1 MDYDDNDFQSQNLH
15 LAGEGSTKF
24 PPVLRPYA
32 LPKFDF
38 DDSLPGHLRFDSLV
52 ETEVFLGI
60 ESNEDNRWIEDFSR
74 GGSGIEFSSSAAES
88 CSIVRRNNVWSEAT
102 SSESVEMLLK
112 SVGQEEIIPRQ
123 TIVKESDACDEL
135 GCLTKQMEPS
145 LIHDDNILPKSG
157 GITDLQSTLPQD
169 EIPENL
175 SGLKGDIL
183 VEGPHVE
190 DTSQTQEDEFSVDGR
205 SGELDP
211 NAVSVKSSVPVIE
224 ESPFADGKSNDASR
238 SGVDMLAEEYLD
250 DKTQEDS
257 SAPVMQVDNL
267 VTCTHNKITSGDEMN
282 DQDLLH
288 PIDDISNMNSEELQT
303 GIGEREEEFNV
314 LSTEA
319 KMNDQNLDENVVES
333 GTFHLESPLGSLSK
347 IDSVIEGNAIE
358 NCTSNVE
365 EPSSMLHNN
374 DADLHMVEQCR
385 EDVDSSIPAEP
396 RKCDNVILLK
406 DTKVGDPFK
415 VNTHEVTPLAFK
427 GDISNEGYAVQV
439 SDPNA
444 GICIS
449 MVPKMDAIVQLTH
462 GQESNVEKDDLLQT
476 SHQLDNEI
484 LVSKSEP
491 PMPSME
497 ENKVSE
503 GEGNKNNNCHVGGIS
518 SVTLVCSSAELLG
531 GTPETGT
538 LKVVHDVSGA
548 PSENLIAESTQTCE
562 EDKFYG
568 QGDVHKCDVNLSFS
582 EKESTTLPSDSS
594 NVDGVVG
601 RSCIIDKGVEISSFR
616 EGSAGNEST
625 VTKLQFDTT
634 VGNESGLY
642 KNSSNID
649 ECLNLNICMKSTNF
663 EVFFFFAAS
672 NDNLENAKVVS
683 CDTVDGVLLPSSAI
697 TTDGVIHSQ
706 EVQMTASVGGLP
718 HSDEKEPIATKT
730 SSEAGIS
737 TLVESSEVET
747 ESGLISETEK
757 DASHA
762 SAGKLLGETADLSL
776 PMVETRGAESQA
788 EAQTTFANEVY
799 PVISDIAAKVG
810 GGEKAAPKVAGEYL

>member
-38 DDSLPGHLRFDSLV
+38 DDSLQGHLRFDSLV

-74 GGSGIEFSSSAAES
+74 GGSGIEFSSTAAES

-123 TIVKESDACDEL
+123 TIVKEADACDEL

-145 LIHDDNILPKSG
+145 LIHDDSILPNSG
-157 GITDLQSTLPQD
+157 DVTDLQSTLPQD
-169 EIPENL
+169 EIPENF
-175 SGLKGDIL
+175 SVLKGDIL
-183 VEGPHVE
+183 AERPHVE
-190 DTSQTQEDEFSVDGR
+190 DSSQTQEDEFSVVGR

-211 NAVSVKSSVPVIE
+211 NAVSVKSSLPVIE
-224 ESPFADGKSNDASR
+224 ESPFDDGKANDANKR
-238 SGVDMLAEEYLD
+238 GVDMLADEYLD

-257 SAPVMQVDNL
+257 SASVMQVDNL
-267 VTCTHNKITSGDEMN
+267 VTCAHNKITSGDEVN
-282 DQDLLH
+282 DQDLQH
-288 PIDDISNMNSEELQT
+288 QIDDISNMNSEELRT
-303 GIGEREEEFNV
+303 GNIEREEEFRV
-314 LSTEA
+314 LSREA

-333 GTFHLESPLGSLSK
+333 STFHLENPLGSHSK
-347 IDSVIEGNAIE
+347 VDSVKEGNAIE

-365 EPSSMLHNN
+365 EPSSMLHN
-374 DADLHMVEQCR
+374 DDSDLHMVEQCR

-396 RKCDNVILLK
+396 RKCDNVVLLK
-406 DTKVGDPFK
+406 DTEVGDPFK
-415 VNTHEVTPLAFK
+415 VNTHEVTPLALK
-427 GDISNEGYAVQV
+427 GDTSNDGHAVQV

-462 GQESNVEKDDLLQT
+462 GQESNVEKADLLQT
-476 SHQLDNEI
+476 SRQLDNEI

-491 PMPSME
+491 SLE

-503 GEGNKNNNCHVGGIS
+503 GEGNKNNNRHVGGIS

-538 LKVVHDVSGA
+538 LKVVHDVSGV

-568 QGDVHKCDVNLSFS
+568 QGDVHKSDINVSFS
-582 EKESTTLPSDSS
+582 EKESTALPSDSS

-601 RSCIIDKGVEISSFR
+601 RSLVIDKGVGSSSFR
-616 EGSAGNEST
+616 EGSAGNES
-625 VTKLQFDTT
+625 VVSKLQFDATI
-634 VGNESGLY
+634 GNESGL
-642 KNSSNID
+642 
-649 ECLNLNICMKSTNF
+649 
-663 EVFFFFAAS
+663 
-672 NDNLENAKVVS
+672 
-683 CDTVDGVLLPSSAI
+683 
-697 TTDGVIHSQ
+697 
-706 EVQMTASVGGLP
+706 
-718 HSDEKEPIATKT
+718 
-730 SSEAGIS
+730 SE
-737 TLVESSEVET
+737 
-747 ESGLISETEK
+747 LI
-757 DASHA
+757 
-762 SAGKLLGETADLSL
+762 
-776 PMVETRGAESQA
+776 Q
-788 EAQTTFANEVY
+788 Y
-799 PVISDIAAKVG
+799 
-810 GGEKAAPKVAGEYL
+810 